1 MPSQKR
7 VKIAGLTLP
16 PPPLV
21 FALQSLSSPSGWC
34 FFSLPPPHSGAASFC
49 QYIPVPNLFSFS
61 LILSTFYYQPN
72 VYLLLLGKPRST
84 NECNFP
90 ELSSVNS
97 ESFGTFTSCMSQ
109 FFLALQGIT
118 YAPGNLC
125 HFSWVVAARLK
136 GLVIKDS

>member
-49 QYIPVPNLFSFS
+49 QYIPVPNLFYFS

-72 VYLLLLGKPRST
+72 VYLLLLGNPRST

-109 FFLALQGIT
+109 FFWHCKASHTHQAICATSL
-118 YAPGNLC
+118 
-125 HFSWVVAARLK
+125 
-136 GLVIKDS
+136 GLWLHVSRDWS